1 MVPLEKQ
8 TYSLMYYRQA
18 LQSLR
23 EKRIAPAYLIF
34 GEENYLIDDLLERI
48 PALFLPDL
56 QREMN
61 FFVRYAPETSLEE
74 ISALAAGSSLFSDKK
89 VIIYKN
95 VENLRSLDVAQFK
108 KYLEHPDPNICL
120 VLVARTDS
128 VSAPKFRKISAH
140 LQTVRVTALREAD
153 LIDFIRENLR
163 RQGKSITAD
172 AARLLIYLAGDRL
185 QNLKNQINQL
195 AQYAGAEN
203 ISDEDIEQVVGMFA
217 SRNVFDFTLQ
227 IATRKLNKGLYTL
240 HNLLERGE
248 SPQSILYFLIRHFTI
263 LWKIRGYYAS
273 GEKKDQLIQ
282 RELKIYPRHFAEYK
296 KQVYLWRTDQIEAAM
311 KLLARTDRALKSGRS
326 APDLLL
332 DILTYNLINL

>member
-18 LQSLR
+18 LQSLKA
-23 EKRIAPAYLIF
+23 KRIAPAYLIF
-34 GEENYLIDDLLERI
+34 GEENYLVDDLLERI
-48 PALFLPDL
+48 PELFLPEL

-61 FFVRYAPETSLEE
+61 FFVRYAPDTSLEE
-74 ISALAAGSSLFSDKK
+74 IAALAAGSSLFSDKK

-95 VENLRSLDVAQFK
+95 VENLRSLDIAPFK

-120 VLVARTDS
+120 LLVARVDS
-128 VSAPKFRKISAH
+128 ISAAKFRKISQL
-140 LQTVRVTALREAD
+140 LQTVRVTVLREAD
-153 LIDFIRENLR
+153 LVEFVQENLR
-163 RQGKSITAD
+163 KQGKSITAD
-172 AARLLIYLAGDRL
+172 AARLLIYLAGDHL
-185 QNLKNQINQL
+185 QNLKNQIDQL
-195 AQYAGAEN
+195 VQFSQGEN
-203 ISDEDIEQVVGMFA
+203 ITSENIEQVVGMAA
-217 SRNVFDFTLQ
+217 SRNIFEFTRQ
-227 IATRKLNKGLYTL
+227 IATRKLNKGLFTL
-240 HNLLERGE
+240 HNLLEKGE
-248 SPQSILYFLIRHFTI
+248 SPQSILYLLIRHFTI

-273 GEKKDQLIQ
+273 GEKNDSLIQ
-282 RELKIYPRHFAEYK
+282 RELKIYPRHFSEYK